1 MNRKRTAAFTRTE
14 LAVVIAAVALLTLL
28 WLPAHALT
36 ALKTR
41 RLVCADNLKRQGV
54 AFQLWAD
61 KKDGR
66 YPMSVPG
73 VNGGPWLAGAM
84 GTGKVAWNSDNYAQY
99 TYQNFAVM
107 SNELATPKAVNCPAD
122 SRNSATN
129 FATQF
134 IGTTGNQFV
143 SYFVGLA
150 AFPDAP
156 RSFLTGDCNL
166 GTAASQY
173 LQNITYALGT
183 NSPNLRWTERMH
195 ANNGNILL
203 SDGSVELLT
212 SAQLRE
218 AIRKT
223 GGYPSIAGQQT
234 AGTPNNVNV
243 VALP

>member
-150 AFPDAP
+150 AFPKHPAV
-156 RSFLTGDCNL
+156 F
-166 GTAASQY
+166 
-173 LQNITYALGT
+173 
-183 NSPNLRWTERMH
+183 
-195 ANNGNILL
+195 
-203 SDGSVELLT
+203 
-212 SAQLRE
+212 
-218 AIRKT
+218 
-223 GGYPSIAGQQT
+223 
-234 AGTPNNVNV
+234 
-243 VALP
+243 